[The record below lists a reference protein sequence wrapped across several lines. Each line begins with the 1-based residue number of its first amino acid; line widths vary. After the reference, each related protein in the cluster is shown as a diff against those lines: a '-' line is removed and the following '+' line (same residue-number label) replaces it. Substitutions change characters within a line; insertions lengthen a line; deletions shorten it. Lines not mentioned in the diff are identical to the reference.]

1 MTTSAGGL
9 DPRRPDQIF
18 SPPTAVVAAGSTAGV
33 FKGRL
38 VIISGTS
45 SNGSTGLFVYTNAP
59 GPGTLVASI
68 ASTSG
73 TDPYGNAYTGPGLG
87 VYGTAGNVF
96 EIFLGSVGGVPELEF
111 FTKATF
117 EQTPA
122 NFASEVT
129 GSGAA
134 ASMVFVVSGPQGS
147 TAGGTDWVQ
156 LEFFSNNQGGTN
168 QGGFQLNYVDTSNTG
183 HAYLQVNPAGA
194 TIPAGHITAPDPSTG
209 TVTTPAIAET
219 WHTFSLSVGAAGTDI
234 NGTAYAPAYRLLP
247 TGDVAIK
254 GAWVAPVG
262 NYTAGTTWAT
272 IPAAYRPATN
282 IPVAFISN
290 GTAAVVTH
298 LYVRPNGNV
307 QFNNNIAAGTT
318 MYLDSILL
326 VAGT

>member
-1 MTTSAGGL
+1 MSTGSSAGGL
-9 DPRRPDQIF
+9 DPRRPDQVF
-18 SPPTAVVAAGSTAGV
+18 SPPPMVTAPGATAGV

-73 TDPYGNAYTGPGLG
+73 TDPYGNAYTGPGFAA
-87 VYGTAGNVF
+87 YGGGEEIFMGLVGSVLELQFRTGAVF
-96 EIFLGSVGGVPELEF
+96 ELNV
-111 FTKATF
+111 
-117 EQTPA
+117 A
-122 NFASEVT
+122 NVAAGVT
-129 GSGAA
+129 GSGPAA
-134 ASMVFVVSGPQGS
+134 LMQLLLSGPQGS

-156 LEFFSNNQGGTN
+156 LQMISNNDGATGN
-168 QGGFQLNYVDTSNTG
+168 GEGLLNYIDTAAVG
-183 HAYLQVNPAGA
+183 HTYLAWGQAG
-194 TIPAGHITAPDPSTG
+194 TQISAGRITAPDPSTG

-234 NGTAYAPAYRLLP
+234 NGTAYPPAYQLLP
-247 TGDVAIK
+247 NGNVAIK

-262 NYTAGTTWAT
+262 NYTAGTTWTT
-272 IPAAYRPATN
+272 IPAAYRPTTN

-290 GTAAVVTH
+290 GAAAIVTH
-298 LYVRPNGNV
+298 LYIRPNGNV
-307 QFNNNIAAGTT
+307 QFNNNITAGTT
-318 MYLDSILL
+318 MYLDCILL

>member
-1 MTTSAGGL
+1 LRPARAQASHPAGHPAHGAGADLPAAPAHPAHRRLRVRAGRRERHRHRPGRPPGAGDHLVPPVRGDRHHVRGHRHVHVHRVCGPPGAPDPDRGAVLRGRGRHDRPVCAAAVAGVFHRGQVDRGEAGGPGHRRRLRPAVRPGTATETGAGGL

-134 ASMVFVVSGPQGS
+134 A
-147 TAGGTDWVQ
+147 
-156 LEFFSNNQGGTN
+156 
-168 QGGFQLNYVDTSNTG
+168 
-183 HAYLQVNPAGA
+183 
-194 TIPAGHITAPDPSTG
+194 
-209 TVTTPAIAET
+209 
-219 WHTFSLSVGAAGTDI
+219 
-234 NGTAYAPAYRLLP
+234 
-247 TGDVAIK
+247 
-254 GAWVAPVG
+254 
-262 NYTAGTTWAT
+262 
-272 IPAAYRPATN
+272 
-282 IPVAFISN
+282 
-290 GTAAVVTH
+290 
-298 LYVRPNGNV
+298 
-307 QFNNNIAAGTT
+307 
-318 MYLDSILL
+318 
-326 VAGT
+326 